1 MKSCNIIVGSRG
13 GATLAGQ
20 IEKASLRQRHLSKTL
35 NKKKKK
41 SHGSLQCEPVGRE
54 VKGPGHT

>member
-1 MKSCNIIVGSRG
+1 MVSSIKGMKSCNIIVGSRG

-35 NKKKKK
+35 NKKKKIPW
-41 SHGSLQCEPVGRE
+41 EPPV
-54 VKGPGHT
+54 